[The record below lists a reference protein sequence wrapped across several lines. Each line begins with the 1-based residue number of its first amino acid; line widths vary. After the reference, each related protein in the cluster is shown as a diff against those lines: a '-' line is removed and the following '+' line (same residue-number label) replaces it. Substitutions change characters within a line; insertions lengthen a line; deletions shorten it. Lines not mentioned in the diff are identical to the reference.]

1 MKITR
6 QIAILL
12 VALFGLS
19 AAQKAHHE
27 VDFITY
33 TDNVMV
39 VDGKVGDD
47 IHVRVK
53 ENPTTGYQ
61 WLIAKEEPSF

>member
-1 MKITR
+1 MKS
-6 QIAILL
+6 ALSLL
-12 VALFGLS
+12 AVGLLGFTS
-19 AAQKAHHE
+19 GQKMHHE

-33 TDNVMV
+33 DDNVMV

-53 ENPTTGYQ
+53 ENPTTGFV
-61 WLIAKEEPSF
+61 WMVAKEQPQF